1 MQAEQYAKALFDA
14 LHESRTEDH
23 EKILDNFVRVL
34 SQNGDL
40 KLYDLIEAV
49 YKKLETADQG
59 IKEVQITTAQPQ
71 KSKEILEHLN
81 KIVGDKI
88 EIKEKIDQDI
98 IGGVVVRVDDTLIDG
113 SIKNSLKQL
122 RKAISK

>member
-1 MQAEQYAKALFDA
+1 MQAEQYAKALFEA
-14 LHESRTEDH
+14 LHESRPEDH

-40 KLYDLIEAV
+40 KLYDLIEAA
-49 YKKLETADQG
+49 YQKLEKADQG
-59 IKEVQITTAQPQ
+59 IKEVEITTAQPQ

-81 KIVGDKI
+81 KIIGGKVQ
-88 EIKEKIDQDI
+88 IKEKIDQDI

>member
-1 MQAEQYAKALFDA
+1 MQAEQYAKALFEA
-14 LHESRTEDH
+14 LHESRPEDH

-40 KLYDLIEAV
+40 KLYDLIEAA
-49 YKKLETADQG
+49 YQKLETADQG
-59 IKEVQITTAQPQ
+59 IKEVEITTAQPQ

-81 KIVGDKI
+81 KIIGGKVQ
-88 EIKEKIDQDI
+88 IKEKIDQDI

>member
-1 MQAEQYAKALFDA
+1 LFEA
-14 LHESRTEDH
+14 LHESRPEDH

-40 KLYDLIEAV
+40 KLYDLIEAA
-49 YKKLETADQG
+49 YQKLETADQG
-59 IKEVQITTAQPQ
+59 IKEVEITTAQPQ

-81 KIVGDKI
+81 KIIGGKVQ
-88 EIKEKIDQDI
+88 IKEKIDQDI

>member
-1 MQAEQYAKALFDA
+1 MKAEQYAKALFDA
-14 LHESRTEDH
+14 LQESKPEDH
-23 EKILDNFVRVL
+23 DKILDNFVRIL

-40 KLYDLIEAV
+40 KLYDLIEEA
-49 YKKLETADQG
+49 YKKLETADKG
-59 IKEVQITTAQPQ
+59 IKEVEITTAQPQ

-81 KIVGDKI
+81 KIVGNRV
-88 EIKEKIDQDI
+88 EIKERIDQEI